1 MQFGIWI
8 GIFISA
14 LLSYGIALFYEQP
27 IHWYVLILLIVT
39 GLFINTVILILRMQ
53 DQDEHNSWD
62 GFVALSFKKLKDKG
76 MCWKLMTFLHIPLRI
91 K

>member
-1 MQFGIWI
+1 MGEHTLTESRKMLSLVEKIKGGTNMQFGVWI
-8 GIFISA
+8 AIFISA

-53 DQDEHNSWD
+53 DQDEHNS
-62 GFVALSFKKLKDKG
+62 
-76 MCWKLMTFLHIPLRI
+76 
-91 K
+91 